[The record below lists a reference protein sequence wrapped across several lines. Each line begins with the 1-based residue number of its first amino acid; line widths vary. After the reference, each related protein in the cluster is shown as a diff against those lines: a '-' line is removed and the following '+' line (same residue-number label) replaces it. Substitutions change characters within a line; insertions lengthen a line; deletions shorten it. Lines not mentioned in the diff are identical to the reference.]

1 MIIMRYDPLS
11 LRRTSQSRP
20 AGRRHRPRFRL
31 EELEGRVVPTVTFTQ
46 TNLVSDVPGMAQRT
60 DPNLVNPW
68 GIAVG
73 LNSGLWVADN
83 HSGVATTYDGAGQ
96 PIPAG
101 SPLVVSVPSPDGT
114 GAGAP
119 TGVATNAT
127 GKF

>member
-1 MIIMRYDPLS
+1 MVS
-11 LRRTSQSRP
+11 V
-20 AGRRHRPRFRL
+20 RFTHSHL
-31 EELEGRVVPTVTFTQ
+31 FYGVL
-46 TNLVSDVPGMAQRT
+46 GMAKRAYPT
-60 DPNLVNPW
+60 LVNPW

-73 LNSGLWVADN
+73 LNSGLWVTDN

-127 GKF
+127 GKFVIAKGNSAGPATELFSTEDGTIAGWNPDVDATHAVI